1 MTKDN
6 GTCRYRQNGHG
17 IANQSEW
24 AEIVRTPAN
33 VCQRLPLS
41 ARLPHPVQANR
52 QKRWN
57 DKANTH
63 SPIRPTLK
71 RQIAIARHA
80 EWAQSVPP
88 PPQSPTSPFAAQNK
102 TKKRKKK
109 RKSQVRAIISWD
121 GTHIKQAVSYLW
133 ISITCEEPLHRG
145 LSSER

>member
-1 MTKDN
+1 MGGDCPNTSQ
-6 GTCRYRQNGHG
+6 CL
-17 IANQSEW
+17 
-24 AEIVRTPAN
+24 PASAT
-33 VCQRLPLS
+33 VCS
-41 ARLPHPVQANR
+41 APHPVQANR

-57 DKANTH
+57 DQANTH

-133 ISITCEEPLHRG
+133 ISITCEEPLQSRIIFG
-145 LSSER
+145 EIDRLSDSKIDTLQPLY